1 MSVRRPNPPEIVEIF
16 ARALRAQELSPTFG
30 RRAPNFREI
39 SRALRAP
46 NFLKNFRESLTRA

>member
-46 NFLKNFRESLTRA
+46 NFLKNFRESLM